1 MRLFLAVAAVAA
13 AMFTATAASAHASSS
28 WPATCRTMRCV
39 NSHLNNL
46 DSRQQ
51 ASGSRISALQ
61 AQVGDL
67 EATVQRQQDKLSC
80 ITSLK
85 MWQQYGYDYNGSF
98 FTYMDLTRDYGT
110 GTYNGPYYM
119 LQDTCGIF

>member
-1 MRLFLAVAAVAA
+1 MRRVLALAAVAVG
-13 AMFTATAASAHASSS
+13 MFAASAVPAHASTG

-46 DSRQQ
+46 DQRQQ
-51 ASGSRISALQ
+51 ASRSRLSALQ
-61 AQVGDL
+61 AQVSDL
-67 EATVQRQQDKLSC
+67 ENTVQRQASKLSC

-85 MWQQYGYDYNGSF
+85 MWQQYGYDYGGNF

-110 GTYNGPYYM
+110 GTYNGPFYA
-119 LQDTCGIF
+119 LQDTCGVF